1 MDHHPGGDQFVS
13 DMSGRTGISGP
24 GGDARSLGENVVP
37 AVSDLAKS
45 SCRLTTRTVVA
56 ADSHTGH
63 RLGTSGENV
72 VPSVS
77 DLTKLRKGLDKIALL
92 GRVPHRGA
100 VKG

>member
-1 MDHHPGGDQFVS
+1 MDHHPGGDQFVC

-37 AVSDLAKS
+37 AVSDLAKL
-45 SCRLTTRTVVA
+45 RN
-56 ADSHTGH
+56 G
-63 RLGTSGENV
+63 LG
-72 VPSVS
+72 
-77 DLTKLRKGLDKIALL
+77 KIALL